1 MKFLI
6 CLTVSS
12 EYYYIIYCIVHI
24 TYNNYI
30 HYIYWTLLDSVSQ
43 MFKIFALEETKW
55 RVHSYF
61 YTR

>member
-12 EYYYIIYCIVHI
+12 GYYYIIYCIVHI
-24 TYNNYI
+24 TYNYI
-30 HYIYWTLLDSVSQ
+30 HYIYWMLLDSVSQ
-43 MFKIFALEETKW
+43 MFKIFALEETRW
-55 RVHSYF
+55 RVHGYF